1 MHITCSPS
9 SVENM
14 YNDCRM
20 IYSNLLS
27 RGSSQYTKTKD
38 LYEFYERGLNDI
50 EEQAKKAKGRLFPL
64 YLAIKPI
71 AVDTK
76 GMTES
81 K

>member
-1 MHITCSPS
+1 
-9 SVENM
+9 M
-14 YNDCRM
+14 YNDCRR

-27 RGSSQYTKTKD
+27 RGTSQYMETKN
-38 LYEFYERGLNDI
+38 LYEFYEIGLNDI
-50 EEQAKKAKGRLFPL
+50 EEQAKKAKEKPFTPFI
-64 YLAIKPI
+64 AIMPI